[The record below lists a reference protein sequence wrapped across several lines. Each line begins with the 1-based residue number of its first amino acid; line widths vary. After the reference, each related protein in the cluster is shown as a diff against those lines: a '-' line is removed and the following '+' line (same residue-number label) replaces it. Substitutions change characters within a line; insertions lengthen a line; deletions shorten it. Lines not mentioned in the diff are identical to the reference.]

1 MDDIQERIT
10 EALHGLRVE
19 APIGSL
25 NGRDTRKI
33 ADVLIA
39 ELGLSAL
46 SSGDGESND
55 EG

>member
-1 MDDIQERIT
+1 MTDIRERIT

-33 ADVLIA
+33 ADVLIN
-39 ELGLSAL
+39 ELGL
-46 SSGDGESND
+46 ETMP
-55 EG
+55 E